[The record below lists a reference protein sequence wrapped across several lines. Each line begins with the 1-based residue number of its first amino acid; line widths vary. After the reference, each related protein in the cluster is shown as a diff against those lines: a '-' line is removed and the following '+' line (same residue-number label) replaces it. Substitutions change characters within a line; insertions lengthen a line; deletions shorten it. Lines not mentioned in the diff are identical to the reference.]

1 MAYFPFFAEIE
12 GKEWLIVGG
21 GGVSLRKVR
30 DLLPYGAR
38 IRVVSPCMADGLTEL
53 DLGGL
58 YRDRLVLQQREYADQ
73 DLLDADFVI
82 AATSSQELNSQIS
95 ASCRRNRIPVNV
107 VDVKEECSFIFPS
120 IVRDGPVVV
129 GISTGGASPVIAKY
143 LKEQIGEILPE
154 NLGHFTEQLGGY
166 RERIKALF
174 PHSPS
179 IRSAVFYEL
188 AREGMK
194 HNCCLTGE
202 QAETIINRKLE
213 QGHE

>member
-12 GKEWLIVGG
+12 GRKWLIAGG

-30 DLLPYGAR
+30 QLLPYGAL
-38 IRVVSPCMADGLTEL
+38 IRVVSPRMAEGLSEL
-53 DLGGL
+53 DRNGG
-58 YRDRLVLQQREYADQ
+58 YRDRLVLKQREYEDR

-82 AATSSQELNSQIS
+82 AATSSQELNSHIS
-95 ASCRRNRIPVNV
+95 VVCRSRRIPVNV
-107 VDVKEECSFIFPS
+107 VDVREECSFIFPS

-129 GISTGGASPVIAKY
+129 GISTGGASPVIARY
-143 LKEQIGEILPE
+143 LKERIGEILPE
-154 NLGHFTEQLGGY
+154 NLGPFTVQLGGY

-179 IRSAVFYEL
+179 IRSALFYEL
-188 AREGMK
+188 AEEGMK
-194 HNCCLTGE
+194 YNCSLTAE

-213 QGHE
+213 QGYE